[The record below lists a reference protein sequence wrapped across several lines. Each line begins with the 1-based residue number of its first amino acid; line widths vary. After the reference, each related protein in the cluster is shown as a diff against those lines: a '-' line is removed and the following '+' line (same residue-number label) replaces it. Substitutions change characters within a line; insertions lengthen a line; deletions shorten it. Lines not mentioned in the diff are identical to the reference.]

1 MDSKFE
7 VELLEE
13 AFKFI
18 KKQDLKVR
26 KKIFQN
32 INRSRFV
39 NDPKLL
45 KKLNKNIWEFRTTYL
60 GIQFRLLAFWDKRN
74 ESQKLVIATQ
84 GFKKKTDK
92 IAKKEIDKAEK
103 IRQKYLE
110 N

>member
-1 MDSKFE
+1 
-7 VELLEE
+7 
-13 AFKFI
+13 
-18 KKQDLKVR
+18 
-26 KKIFQN
+26 
-32 INRSRFV
+32 
-39 NDPKLL
+39 LL

-74 ESQKLVIATQ
+74 ESQKLVIATH